1 VEVPTEIDDEAL
13 NRLFTLSDAN
23 VAEARQRPVLTPN
36 GTVKLTLIMIYF
48 ANANTSCSGRTRRMV
63 AHFAVALAK

>member
-36 GTVKLTLIMIYF
+36 GT
-48 ANANTSCSGRTRRMV
+48 NES
-63 AHFAVALAK
+63 